1 MKVVGIII
9 AVLVLLGGCCIGAFF
24 FGSYAMNSGLQ
35 AAIQP
40 QVEGTPP
47 VEKFIGKV
55 DSIGLSWNQTAQ
67 QAQSGEQNR
76 LALDIS
82 GDKGSALLIVK
93 MTDNGSPD
101 KLKWAVLEAEGKT
114 YTVLGGPPKTLDA
127 INMDGTPTTPAAED
141 TPTSAEGADGDG
153 EAAEAGADSGGAAT
167 GSDGGNGASAT
178 GAAGASGDGAAP
190 AGD

>member
-9 AVLVLLGGCCIGAFF
+9 AVLVLLGGCCVGALFL
-24 FGSYAMNSGLQ
+24 GSYAMNAGLQ

-55 DSIGLSWNQTAQ
+55 DSISLSWNQTAQ
-67 QAQSGEQNR
+67 QAQSGEQNK

-93 MTDNGSPD
+93 MTKDGSPD
-101 KLKWAVLEAEGKT
+101 KLTWAVLEAEGKT

-127 INMDGTPTTPAAED
+127 INMDGTPTMPAAED
-141 TPTSAEGADGDG
+141 TGTGAEESGGG
-153 EAAEAGADSGGAAT
+153 EAAEAG
-167 GSDGGNGASAT
+167 SDGANGTNAT
-178 GAAGASGDGAAP
+178 EAAGASGDGAAP